1 MKKEFN
7 EFFED
12 INIDK
17 LTNIWNLAKAEKVKR
32 RKVYLTVIGIVDIVL
47 LIAYFLCIG
56 IHIDM
61 FSIMPMVTLLIFID
75 VFCYL
80 IIFFVIGNNR
90 NNEYNSLFKTEIVEK
105 LLKNAFSDVDYI
117 PIKEMPREIYKEGE
131 YDGYY
136 NRYYSDDYA
145 DVYIDDQYP
154 MKMAE
159 ILTQRVETHRDSKGR
174 THTRTTTI
182 FSGIFAKI
190 NMKKSINCQIR
201 IKEDGGFYNRNI
213 NMDSTQFEKYFDV
226 DCSDKVIT
234 MQLLTHDIMDML
246 INFRKILGAPFDILI
261 INNVM
266 YIRLHVGKVFESVI
280 NKYFAVDVG
289 TVKRYYNI
297 IDFLDTIAKELIKNI
312 ENTEI

>member
-17 LTNIWNLAKAEKVKR
+17 FTNIWNLAKAEKIKR
-32 RKVYLTVIGIVDIVL
+32 RKIYFTVISIVDIVL

-61 FSIMPMVTLLIFID
+61 FSIMPMVTVLIFID
-75 VFCYL
+75 VFCYF
-80 IIFFVIGNNR
+80 IIFFIIGNNR

-117 PIKEMPREIYKEGE
+117 PIKGMPTEIYRQAN

-145 DVYIDDQYP
+145 DVYINDRYP

-159 ILTQRVETHRDSKGR
+159 ILTQKVETHRVNGR
-174 THTRTTTI
+174 TSTTTTTI

-190 NMKKSINCQIR
+190 NMKKSVNCQIR
-201 IKEDGGFYNRNI
+201 IKEDGIFYNGNI
-213 NMDSTQFEKYFDV
+213 NMDSTQFEQYFDV

-246 INFRKILGAPFDILI
+246 IDFRKILGAPFDILI

-280 NKYFAVDVG
+280 NKYLAVDVG